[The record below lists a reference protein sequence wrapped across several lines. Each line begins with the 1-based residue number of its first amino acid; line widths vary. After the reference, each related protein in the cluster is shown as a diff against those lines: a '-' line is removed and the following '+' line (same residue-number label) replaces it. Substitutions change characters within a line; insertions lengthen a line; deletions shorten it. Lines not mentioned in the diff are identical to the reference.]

1 MILRFIAAALLMT
14 FCSSGI
20 GQTEESDQSW
30 EEQVAAATLN
40 NNTMSDEAL
49 LNYLEDMYQYMPELF
64 EELVN
69 QDPDALTES
78 LNNVRNHHS
87 RQGISIIVLIEWFE
101 QSPEWQEMMAQ
112 TWAEDTLGYE
122 YAVNVLEGGL
132 TTEQQSSILD
142 TCIPLIKGHSSRK
155 SEHFSEDFPKALSFL
170 SIKLLS
176 VSQNSCSIYLYNGI
190 GSYKRA
196 GFMVSGTKDG
206 RWSLSQFNYM
216 QSMEHQQI
224 TVID

>member
-1 MILRFIAAALLMT
+1 MILRFITVVL
-14 FCSSGI
+14 FIYNCSSAF
-20 GQTEESDQSW
+20 GQTKELGQSW
-30 EEQVAAATLN
+30 EEQVAAAALDN
-40 NNTMSDEAL
+40 NALSDDEL
-49 LNYLEDMYQYMPELF
+49 LNHLRDMHQYMPELF

-69 QDPDALTES
+69 QDPDALHES
-78 LNNVRNHHS
+78 LNNVRDYHS
-87 RQGISIIVLIEWFE
+87 LQGISIIALLELFE
-101 QSPEWQEMMAQ
+101 QAPEWKEMMAQ

-122 YAVNVLEGGL
+122 YAVNLLEGGL
-132 TTEQQSSILD
+132 TTEQPSSILN
-142 TCIPLIKGHSSRK
+142 TCIPLIKGHPSRR